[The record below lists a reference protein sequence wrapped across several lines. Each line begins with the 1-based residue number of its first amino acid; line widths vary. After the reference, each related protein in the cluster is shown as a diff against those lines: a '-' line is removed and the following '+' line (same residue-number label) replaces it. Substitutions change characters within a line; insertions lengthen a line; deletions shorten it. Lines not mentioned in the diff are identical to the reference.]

1 MEEVGKIVTKRQPV
15 KWWIRRHRVL
25 ALLAPVAIATIAFT
39 LFFAVQGDSLA
50 DMLDA
55 AKFGFLASIYG
66 LATFTEGM
74 RHYPFTPIWYAE
86 VFVWPLYALPAIE
99 FVFSRNAKVL
109 IFAYAVYCVLVVLAV
124 YSGINIILDGIGSC

>member
-1 MEEVGKIVTKRQPV
+1 MEEVEENETKRQPV

-25 ALLAPVAIATIAFT
+25 SLLAPFAIATIAFT
-39 LFFAVQGDSLA
+39 LVFAVQCDSLA

-66 LATFTEGM
+66 LATFTEGI
-74 RHYPFTPIWYAE
+74 RHYPFTPMWYAE
-86 VFVWPLYALPAIE
+86 VFVWPFYVLPAIA

-109 IFAYAVYCVLVVLAV
+109 IFAYAVYCVLVVLAI
-124 YSGINIILDGIGSC
+124 YSGIGILLDGIGSC